1 MHCGKLQKQR
11 ISPEK
16 KSFINVC
23 CDEDGTLNLD
33 IGEGE
38 GEGNIE
44 PADVTNRFITCQ
56 R

>member
-1 MHCGKLQKQR
+1 MANYKSNEYHLK
-11 ISPEK
+11 K